1 MQWVGVRV
9 TLYFQRVNKFFY
21 EVQWPSLN
29 LSVKKFKIYSDKK
42 SQKFLNILVV
52 GFWINIYIYLYSL
65 IPSKNLSFMQLNFHL
80 SRLFG
85 FTMWHWNHW
94 MNSLGCQPCW
104 RRYWMSTGSLNLF
117 PGWNPFDTTRGL
129 LSSLPPGVGIATVVK
144 KLGCFFP
151 RHENEGANYWRQST
165 VNVCVLVGRYDLLGL
180 MKL

>member
-1 MQWVGVRV
+1 
-9 TLYFQRVNKFFY
+9 
-21 EVQWPSLN
+21 
-29 LSVKKFKIYSDKK
+29 
-42 SQKFLNILVV
+42 
-52 GFWINIYIYLYSL
+52 
-65 IPSKNLSFMQLNFHL
+65 MQLNFHL

-165 VNVCVLVGRYDLLGL
+165 VNVWWNFSPYQEHNATTLSFAKVSFPWSWNMSRSSSHNKFL
-180 MKL
+180 KLF